1 MDNLPRNHAVN
12 DGITAESG
20 PDYSGVEVITPKKSL
35 TLNPDEPVTTV
46 PGIGVIQT
54 CWVGC
59 RGREEISKKI
69 EESKTQTLVKS
80 LRSELALLSKECLK
94 AFEVTGLSSSTNTQ
108 VKTAIGLCHKHTAS
122 IGQQSIKNDRL
133 HTLWSREE
141 HHHINEDITT
151 AATSI
156 LGKELVDTLTEVH
169 KEPPDVSF
177 K

>member
-1 MDNLPRNHAVN
+1 M
-12 DGITAESG
+12 
-20 PDYSGVEVITPKKSL
+20 
-35 TLNPDEPVTTV
+35 
-46 PGIGVIQT
+46 
-54 CWVGC
+54 
-59 RGREEISKKI
+59 
-69 EESKTQTLVKS
+69 VKS

-122 IGQQSIKNDRL
+122 IGQQSIKNGRL

-141 HHHINEDITT
+141 HHINEDITT
-151 AATSI
+151 VATSI
-156 LGKELVDTLTEVH
+156 LGKELVDTLTELH